1 MVKENTFYSTL
12 IHNISNTG
20 AFLKGI
26 TSLLAFL
33 PLHEIFVCFYTYER
47 D

>member
-26 TSLLAFL
+26 TSLLEFL
-33 PLHEIFVCFYTYER
+33 LIRYTFSCVLR
-47 D
+47 